1 MATRSGPYQAWSNF
15 TFISDQG
22 HVREVDLL
30 VAVPTGLYLIEIKNF
45 RGWLTN
51 HNATW
56 VLHGEHST
64 RSFDN
69 PLPLSDQKAKELKGL
84 LTQAAAKERGDRPP
98 FLRARWCSSAPPFV
112 CSCRYLDR
120 HANVSIATGDLRTV
134 TPHRQHATITAQND
148 DRLDA
153 VKG

>member
-30 VAVPTGLYLIEIKNF
+30 VAVPTGLYLIEIKYF
-45 RGWLTN
+45 RGLLTN

-69 PLPLSDQKAKELKGL
+69 PLPLADQKAKELKGL

-98 FLRARWCSSAPPFV
+98 FLRGGVP
-112 CSCRYLDR
+112 R
-120 HANVSIATGDLRTV
+120 HPRSIVAAGTWTV
-134 TPHRQHATITAQND
+134 TLTSRSRPAISEP
-148 DRLDA
+148 
-153 VKG
+153 